1 MKRWCGGGRVGG
13 EKDNRWGGTFPRQP
27 LIAFRSVWIHRCQG
41 GEGGRRGPQVDA
53 VIDAAARAAVLVRC
67 CVLVERCAGQ
77 SPSQTAGKLLKKST
91 ALFSAS
97 ISLISSAYMC
107 VCVKTPSPGLTCCC
121 MLLCWLLHCVLAM
134 NDLHATDSLFAH

>member
-41 GEGGRRGPQVDA
+41 GERGRRGPQVDA

-77 SPSQTAGKLLKKST
+77 SPSQTAGKLLSKST

-97 ISLISSAYMC
+97 ISLISSAYIMC
-107 VCVKTPSPGLTCCC
+107 VCVKTPSPGTFVLLYVARAMLQCCY
-121 MLLCWLLHCVLAM
+121 CVLAM
-134 NDLHATDSLFAH
+134 RL